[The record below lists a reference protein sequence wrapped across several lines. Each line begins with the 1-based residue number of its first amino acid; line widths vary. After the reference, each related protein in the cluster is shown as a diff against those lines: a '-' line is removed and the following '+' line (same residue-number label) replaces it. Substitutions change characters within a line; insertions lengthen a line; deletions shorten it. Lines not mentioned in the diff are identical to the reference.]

1 MPPLLFIRFPAFARY
16 TATNTKNYYKIQ
28 RLETLEASLRTA
40 MRSVDIIVTT
50 GGVSMG
56 ELDLLKPT
64 IERALGGT
72 IHFGRVAMKPG
83 KPTTF
88 ATIPF
93 KSNTGDRSTCRMI
106 FSLPGNPASAV
117 VALHLFVLQSLHH
130 SSGVNP
136 PQLPRVNVILLQ
148 QLAPDPYREEYRRG
162 IVSVGQDGKL
172 YAAATS
178 GVQRSSAVGSFRSA
192 NALLVLP
199 PGTTKLEKGS
209 QVEAL
214 LLGQVAIGRP

>member
-1 MPPLLFIRFPAFARY
+1 
-16 TATNTKNYYKIQ
+16 
-28 RLETLEASLRTA
+28 
-40 MRSVDIIVTT
+40 
-50 GGVSMG
+50 MG

-64 IERALGGT
+64 IERFLGGT

-93 KSNTGDRSTCRMI
+93 KSNTGDRSTSRII
-106 FSLPGNPASAV
+106 FSLPGNPVSAI
-117 VALHLFVLQSLHH
+117 VALHLFVLPSLNH

-136 PQLPRVNVILLQ
+136 PQLPRVNVILEQ
-148 QLAPDPYREEYRRG
+148 QLAPDPHREEFRRG

-172 YAAATS
+172 YATITS
-178 GVQRSSAVGSFRSA
+178 GLQRSSAVGSFRSA
-192 NALLVLP
+192 NALLTLL
-199 PGTTKLEKGS
+199 PGTARLEKGS

-214 LLGQVAIGRP
+214 LLGPVVVGRSVM

>member
-1 MPPLLFIRFPAFARY
+1 
-16 TATNTKNYYKIQ
+16 
-28 RLETLEASLRTA
+28 

-56 ELDLLKPT
+56 ELDLLKPI
-64 IERALGGT
+64 IERSLGGT

-93 KSNTGDRSTCRMI
+93 KSNTGDRSTSRII

-117 VALHLFVLQSLHH
+117 VALHLFVLPSLHL

-136 PQLPRVNVILLQ
+136 PQLPRVNVILQ
-148 QLAPDPYREEYRRG
+148 HQLAPDPHREEYRRG
-162 IVSVGQDGKL
+162 IVFVGQDGKL
-172 YAAATS
+172 YATVTNA
-178 GVQRSSAVGSFRSA
+178 VQRSSAVGSFRSA
-192 NALLVLP
+192 NALLVLR
-199 PGTTKLEKGS
+199 PGTTQLEKGS

-214 LLGQVAIGRP
+214 LLGPVAVGSP